1 MLNDAMPKPSAL
13 AAVPLTRIVAH
24 LDDYLRIASIE
35 DYPQARNGLQLEN
48 SGTIRRIVAAV
59 DACAPVIAKAAT
71 QPGVLLLVHH
81 GLFWEN
87 GAWIG
92 GRYRKMKTAIEH
104 DLAVYSAH
112 LPLDIHPKVGNAA
125 RLCRALGFTKPMP
138 FLSWKGQPV
147 GVRISARITRDEL
160 TRRLARVLGARPH
173 LCAGGAAQIRS
184 VGIVTGAAGSEVA
197 QAHAEGVDTF
207 ITGEGPH
214 WSYTLAE
221 ELGVNLFYGGHYA
234 TETFGVKALAA
245 QLAKRFKLPWD
256 FIDHPTGL

>member
-1 MLNDAMPKPSAL
+1 MPKPSAA
-13 AAVPLTRIVAH
+13 AAVPLARIVSH
-24 LDDYLRIASIE
+24 LDEYLRIAAIE

-59 DACAPVIAKAAT
+59 DACAPVIAKAAA

-81 GLFWEN
+81 GLFWED
-87 GAWIG
+87 GFWIG
-92 GRYRKMKTAIEH
+92 ARYRKMKTAIER
-104 DLAVYSAH
+104 DLAIYSAH

-125 RLCRALGFTKPMP
+125 CFVRALGFTKSTP
-138 FLSWKGQPV
+138 FLRWKGQAL
-147 GVRISARITRDEL
+147 GVRIAVRMTRAEL
-160 TRRLARVLGARPH
+160 VRRSEQVLGARPH
-173 LCAGGAAQIRS
+173 LCAGGPARIRS
-184 VGIVTGAAGSEVA
+184 VGIVTGGAGSEVA

-221 ELGVNLFYGGHYA
+221 ELGVNILYGGHYA

-245 QLAKRFKLPWD
+245 HLAKRFKLPWD